1 MALSEIFSTSFLF
14 STTMII
20 ILIGCLFAYVSYRI
34 AEQDKQMNSMINI
47 VRKMADEIHSL
58 RDNLNKTQSLNVF
71 QRGGESE
78 FKDSSLIS
86 VSDVQDNDIDECEYE
101 DTDDEDDED
110 DEDTD
115 DEDDEDDEDTD
126 DEDVNREEVE
136 LIPSDRQEEMLVD
149 DIVSGSISIL
159 NLDHGGDITRTVIL
173 NNEPPPTAVSTTA
186 STKTISLLE
195 INNNNDDTES
205 IMSDDEDAPP
215 IESQKQDYRKMTVQQ
230 LRNIISASQ
239 PDLDVSRI
247 NKNELLKLLKNNN

>member
-58 RDNLNKTQSLNVF
+58 RGNLNKTQSLNVF

-86 VSDVQDNDIDECEYE
+86 VSDVQDNDIDECEY
-101 DTDDEDDED
+101 
-110 DEDTD
+110 EDTD

-173 NNEPPPTAVSTTA
+173 NNEPPPTAVSTTAVSTTA